1 MLNGSSVQVKKHFVL
16 VLVAHGQKW
25 IPRCLRFV
33 GVCWAELAQKGHD
46 WRNAKRT
53 YLQHV
58 GVLYEHRDDVVQWDR
73 IFLRNISNK
82 YRSFLGARYMPCQAR
97 LVHIVDSAQVCNQT
111 LGFGTVAKTSPW
123 YAFVK
128 SLRWSL
134 YALEHQW
141 RFVAGTT
148 EGHILIHRARAF
160 NTHADFYANA
170 VLDLNV
176 DCTEFIIPF
185 NLGPNSIVVIS
196 SDGASRD
203 NPGRASASA
212 VVQVC
217 EGSELT
223 VVAYRAVFIGIATST
238 QAEFEAACLAHC
250 LLVDWCIASGI
261 VQV

>member
-1 MLNGSSVQVKKHFVL
+1 MAAQFKSRNTSCSCWSPTSRNGFPDVSDLLVSAGLSLRKKAMTGGMLNALIYNMLGLFMNIGMMWCSGTGF
-16 VLVAHGQKW
+16 
-25 IPRCLRFV
+25 
-33 GVCWAELAQKGHD
+33 
-46 WRNAKRT
+46 
-53 YLQHV
+53 
-58 GVLYEHRDDVVQWDR
+58 
-73 IFLRNISNK
+73 FLRNISNT

-97 LVHIVDSAQVCNQT
+97 LVHIVDSAQICNQT
-111 LGFGTVAKTSPW
+111 LGFWTVAKTSPW

-238 QAEFEAACLAHC
+238 QAESEAACLAHC
-250 LLVDWCIASGI
+250 LLVDWCIAAGI